1 MYINK
6 IAQSLLNK
14 GKKALL
20 KASDINITSKPL
32 KDGSEK
38 IFLGLD
44 SIASQ
49 KNVIVKKAKQ
59 KGNLE
64 VTAEDYKETLAK
76 YFDSHN
82 YAKQADN
89 KYFKDFDQFS
99 TSEISEIDNKYGA
112 SDFVLESLAADSTI
126 EDITELACRNNK
138 KHLAFWNN
146 NPDRAI
152 MLTTRLK
159 SDWSTQSLDFQK
171 EFQKITDANPAI
183 WDIAADS
190 MIKMPEKEQVR
201 AILNYKSAG
210 FREINKSL
218 ISGEITPESQKVIN
232 AISQAIE
239 PHVISAPITLYRG
252 ESLDILKKVKN
263 SDGQTLNL
271 AEILEKAQKEDN
283 LKETIETLLSK
294 NPEVEQKAFMST
306 SLSDKFLGR
315 NTVNWILSPEPGTR
329 GLFLETLPVADT
341 GQELE
346 VLLQK
351 NAKLKIQE
359 IKPKEHPGGT
369 QWYIKAKVSN

>member
-64 VTAEDYKETLAK
+64 VTAEDFKETLAK

-232 AISQAIE
+232 VISQAIE

-306 SLSDKFLGR
+306 SL
-315 NTVNWILSPEPGTR
+315 
-329 GLFLETLPVADT
+329 
-341 GQELE
+341 
-346 VLLQK
+346 
-351 NAKLKIQE
+351 
-359 IKPKEHPGGT
+359 
-369 QWYIKAKVSN
+369 